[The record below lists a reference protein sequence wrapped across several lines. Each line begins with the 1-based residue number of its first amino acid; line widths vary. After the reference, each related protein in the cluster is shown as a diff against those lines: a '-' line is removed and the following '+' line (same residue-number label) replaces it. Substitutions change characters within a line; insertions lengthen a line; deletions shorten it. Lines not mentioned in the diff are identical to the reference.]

1 MRIGGSNYR
10 WRSTS
15 RQPGRATSVFRSVLP
30 LHTIDRSGCWPRHWL
45 YKKDC
50 FTLALTAALVG
61 SQFVATEAA
70 NEAMIHTL
78 IDFREECKARAL
90 DMETRLRAPQPDTP
104 TVRRTID
111 DVLDDNPDR

>member
-1 MRIGGSNYR
+1 MG
-10 WRSTS
+10 
-15 RQPGRATSVFRSVLP
+15 Q
-30 LHTIDRSGCWPRHWL
+30 
-45 YKKDC
+45 C

-61 SQFVATEAA
+61 SEFVAMEAA
-70 NEAMIHTL
+70 NEAMIRTL

-111 DVLDDNPDR
+111 DVLDDDPDR